1 MHQTQKATFSVSGIA
16 DSKNINEHDL
26 TYDQIMKYVNDPK
39 LSGLIKI
46 ISKRSHEVSS
56 VFYDGAI
63 FSLELKP
70 IKKESFKYTVYYKC
84 GNGRYKVEFYKKYKI
99 NGRHCHI
106 GWSDTESGAIQMCK
120 KYNDLYS
127 EILKNPSK

>member
-1 MHQTQKATFSVSGIA
+1 MHQHKTTFSATGIV
-16 DSKNINEHDL
+16 DTENIKKTDITYSELVKYLNESNGINNLIKLISKGSH
-26 TYDQIMKYVNDPK
+26 K
-39 LSGLIKI
+39 LSSI
-46 ISKRSHEVSS
+46 IH
-56 VFYDGAI
+56 DGENI
-63 FSLELKP
+63 SIQLKP
-70 IKKESFKYTVYYKC
+70 IKESFRYTVYYKC

-127 EILKNPSK
+127 EIIKNPSK